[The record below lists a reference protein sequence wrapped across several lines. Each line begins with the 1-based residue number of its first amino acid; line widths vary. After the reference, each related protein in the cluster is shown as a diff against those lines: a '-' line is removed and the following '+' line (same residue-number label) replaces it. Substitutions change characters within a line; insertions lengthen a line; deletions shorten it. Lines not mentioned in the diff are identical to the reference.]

1 MKPIPT
7 AAAREASV
15 FALFAI
21 LAIAMTWPLAAHL
34 GTAVPDPGDA
44 YVSTYVMAWDYHA
57 TFSRAPLSS
66 LPIFHPAKDALAFSE
81 HLYGTALPFFPLYAM
96 GVAPL
101 TVYNVALLLAFA
113 FSGYGAWVLARV
125 AGASWIAAIAAGC
138 FFAFVPYRFTQL
150 AHISYVSA
158 GWLALLFAAALAY
171 LQSPTYTR
179 AALLSTVPRKKV
191 SGDCER
197 RPVRCE
203 APRRGDAGTS
213 SRSGNDADGGS
224 PPQDSDT
231 FFRGA
236 VLSLAFFFNGLSC
249 LHWLILGA
257 TTLAFSIPIALIVTP
272 ASRRL
277 RFWIPPLIATALAT
291 VALLPFLLPYR
302 EARELYQ
309 MERSLAD
316 LEPYS
321 AHLRDWLVGPLH
333 LPYGAYVN
341 NGMVD
346 PERWLFPGL
355 VPLLIVIALWRRRPF
370 AIPFLALTY
379 FRAVHVL
386 PPRWDFATRAIDLSG
401 SPWVPALVAIVL
413 LLVPLPPGEGGAKR
427 RVRGVPFAL
436 AWLLLGFVCSLGVHS
451 PLYRALFHVSPFRG
465 IRVPARWSMIV
476 YLALAVLIA
485 AALSRRHAMVAVLCT
500 LAILAEQRAPIRYY
514 YTVAEAPEVYRWLK
528 TAPIEGAVFEL
539 PYRRDGSEYRY
550 MLRAATHLRPMINGI
565 SSFEPRNVSDLETLD
580 ASLLTK
586 LRARGASHIIVHT
599 DRVDASQWLA
609 ENAASL
615 KLVRRFC
622 SEEVYAIDRNAAP
635 AIESCDAPVA
645 HLDSPPPNADIRGPL
660 TIRGTINQS
669 DVQVFA
675 LFDGS
680 RLSVPVPIDGNT
692 FRWTLSLPP
701 RWLHK
706 YTDLQIEIVD
716 RAGKRTR
723 LDDQFLEWRQ
733 PDDLLFYDWRPGA
746 LHELAQRMHRD
757 DRFAYA
763 IRDSTGQANVIARAL
778 LRDTKDLDDRTF
790 EREADRALLGHERP
804 VRSWPLHP
812 NRYAYITSLISSD
825 EFAAKHLLPTPR

>member
-21 LAIAMTWPLAAHL
+21 LAVAMTWPLAAHL

-57 TFSRAPLSS
+57 TFSHTPLFSP
-66 LPIFHPAKDALAFSE
+66 PIFYPAKDALAFSE
-81 HLYGTALPFFPLYAM
+81 HLYGSALPLFPLYAM

-101 TVYNVALLLAFA
+101 TAYNIGLLLAFA
-113 FSGYGAWVLARV
+113 LSGYGAWVLARV

-150 AHISYVSA
+150 GHISYVSA

-171 LQSPTYTR
+171 LLSPTSTR
-179 AALLSTVPRKKV
+179 AVLL
-191 SGDCER
+191 G
-197 RPVRCE
+197 
-203 APRRGDAGTS
+203 
-213 SRSGNDADGGS
+213 
-224 PPQDSDT
+224 
-231 FFRGA
+231 
-236 VLSLAFFFNGLSC
+236 LAFFFNGLSC
-249 LHWLILGA
+249 LHWFVLGA
-257 TTLAFSIPIALIVTP
+257 TTLAFSIPMALIVIP
-272 ASRRL
+272 ASRRF
-277 RFWIPPLIATALAT
+277 RFWIPPLIAVGLAT

-316 LEPYS
+316 LERYS
-321 AHLRDWLVGPLH
+321 AHLRDWLIGPLH
-333 LPYGAYVN
+333 LPYGGYVN
-341 NGMVD
+341 NGTVD

-355 VPLLIVIALWRRRPF
+355 VPLLIVIALWWRRPF

-386 PPRWDFATRAIDLSG
+386 PLRWDFATRAIDLSG
-401 SPWVPALVAIVL
+401 SPWIPALIAIVFL
-413 LLVPLPPGEGGAKR
+413 LIPLPSGEGGAKR
-427 RVRGVPFAL
+427 RVRGVPFAVT
-436 AWLLLGFVCSLGVHS
+436 WLLLGLVCSLGVHS
-451 PLYRALFHVSPFRG
+451 PLYRALFHFVSPFRG

-476 YLALAVLIA
+476 YLALAMLIA
-485 AALSRRHAMVAVLCT
+485 AALSRRHAIVAVLCT

-514 YTVAEAPEVYRWLK
+514 YTVEETPEVYRWLK

-550 MLRAATHLRPMINGI
+550 MLRAATYLRPMINGV
-565 SSFEPRNVSDLETLD
+565 SSFEPPNVGEVETLD
-580 ASLLTK
+580 ASLLAK

-599 DRVDASQWLA
+599 DRTDASQWLT

-622 SEEVYAIDRNAAP
+622 NDAVYAIDRNTAP
-635 AIESCDAPVA
+635 AIESCDTPVA
-645 HLDSPPPNADIRGPL
+645 HLDSPLPNADIRGPL
-660 TIRGTINQS
+660 TIRGTIDRS
-669 DVQVFA
+669 DVQVRA
-675 LFDGS
+675 LFEGGS
-680 RLSVPVPIDGNT
+680 AVPIPIDGNT
-692 FRWTLSLPP
+692 FSRTLPFPP
-701 RWLHK
+701 ESLHK
-706 YTDLQIEIVD
+706 YTDVQIEIVD
-716 RAGKRTR
+716 GAGKRTR
-723 LDDQFLEWRQ
+723 LDDQFLEWR
-733 PDDLLFYDWRPGA
+733 PPTDLLFYDWLPGA
-746 LHELAQRMHRD
+746 LHELAARMHRD

-778 LRDTKDLDDRTF
+778 LHDTKELDDMTF
-790 EREADRALLGHERP
+790 TREAFRAIIGRDGMA
-804 VRSWPLHP
+804 SWPDRRR
-812 NRYAYITSLISSD
+812 NRYGAIIKLISSD